1 MKFFLIRRLLYT
13 KRKQDFNEGIIS
25 TYSSCESGEKFSNIL
40 CNACTDINK
49 KVVHFIF
56 LYVFNFVGTASL
68 HKMDV
73 NQREDAA
80 SPARGVRASLHKESA
95 VCGYQHRDHTA
106 EYGDMEGRHWICHR
120 TRYVINVAE
129 LSSFQT
135 IFVTVLLLNKRY
147 NECQRVFRYYS
158 IKFV

>member
-1 MKFFLIRRLLYT
+1 M
-13 KRKQDFNEGIIS
+13 S
-25 TYSSCESGEKFSNIL
+25 
-40 CNACTDINK
+40 
-49 KVVHFIF
+49 F

-80 SPARGVRASLHKESA
+80 SPARGVRASLHKEPA
-95 VCGYQHRDHTA
+95 VCGYKHRDHTT

-120 TRYVINVAE
+120 TRYIINVTE

-135 IFVTVLLLNKRY
+135 ISVTVLLLNKRY
-147 NECQRVFRYYS
+147 SECQRVFRYYS
-158 IKFV
+158 IKFI